1 MRLKIEG
8 LSKSYKDKKA
18 LDSVDLFISNG
29 IYGLLGPNG
38 AGKTT
43 LMRILA
49 GLIAP
54 DEGKIEFDGEDILKN
69 IDQFRYKIG
78 YLPQEFGCYK
88 SISVKECLDTIGVLK
103 GISASERKKQ
113 IEQILIEVNLSNEA
127 KKKVGALSGGM
138 RRRLGIAQA
147 MLGNP
152 AFIMVDEP
160 TAGLDPEER
169 IRFRGF
175 IRRIASNRVV
185 LLSTHIIEDIKNNCD
200 GLALI
205 NNGKVKQFDSF
216 EDLENMA
223 IGKVWKMVAGS
234 NDFYKID
241 SKYKIL
247 STNTNTNNYLEVRV
261 YSEVKPS
268 EDAVAVQPTVEEGY
282 LTWINA

>member
-1 MRLKIEG
+1 MRLNVEG
-8 LSKSYKDKKA
+8 LVKDYGKKRA
-18 LDSVDLFISNG
+18 LDSVNLTASNG

-49 GLIAP
+49 GIISP
-54 DEGKIEFDGEDILKN
+54 DRGRVTFDGEDILKN
-69 IDQFRYKIG
+69 MEQFRYKIG

-88 SISVKECLDTIGVLK
+88 SISVEECLDTIGILK
-103 GISASERKKQ
+103 GISNKEERKKQ
-113 IEQILIEVNLSNEA
+113 IEKILFEVNLSTEL

-152 AFIMVDEP
+152 VFIMVDEP

-175 IRRIASNRVV
+175 IRKVSVGRIV

-205 NNGKVKQFDSF
+205 KNGKIEQFSGF
-216 EDLENMA
+216 NDLENMA
-223 IGKVWKMVAGS
+223 KGRVWKL
-234 NDFYKID
+234 NIKTNEYQKIEEQYKV
-241 SKYKIL
+241 L
-247 STNTNTNNYLEVRV
+247 STNTNDNGLEVRV
-261 YSEVKPS
+261 YSEKKPY
-268 EDAVAVQPTVEEGY
+268 EDAKEVQPTVEEGY
-282 LTWINA
+282 LTWINK

>member
-1 MRLKIEG
+1 MRLKIDD
-8 LSKSYKDKKA
+8 LSKKYKDKKA
-18 LDSVDLFISNG
+18 LDSFSLSASNG

-49 GLIAP
+49 GIIIP
-54 DEGKIEFDGEDILKN
+54 NKGSIFFDGEDVLKDMDN
-69 IDQFRYKIG
+69 FRYKIG

-88 SISVKECLDTIGVLK
+88 SLSVKECLDTIGVLK
-103 GISASERKKQ
+103 GVKASERKKQ
-113 IEQILIEVNLSNEA
+113 IEEVLLEVNLSNEA
-127 KKKVGALSGGM
+127 NKKVGALSGGM

-175 IRRIASNRVV
+175 IRKIATNRVV

-205 NNGKVKQFDSF
+205 NNGKVEQFNGF
-216 EDLENMA
+216 EELEKLA
-223 IGKVWKMVAGS
+223 SGKVWRIVLT
-234 NDFYKID
+234 NDDFKKIE
-241 SKYKIL
+241 SKYRIL
-247 STNTNTNNYLEVRV
+247 STNTNDNGLEIRV
-261 YSEVKPS
+261 YSETKPL
-268 EDAVAVQPTVEEGY
+268 EDAVVVQPTVEEGY
-282 LTWINA
+282 LTWISK

>member
-1 MRLKIEG
+1 MRLEIEG

-18 LDSVDLFISNG
+18 LESVNLFVSNG

-49 GLIAP
+49 GLITP
-54 DEGKIEFDGEDILKN
+54 DEGRVVFDGEDVLKN
-69 IDQFRYKIG
+69 IDNFRYKIG
-78 YLPQEFGCYK
+78 YLPQEFGCYR

-103 GISASERKKQ
+103 GIDASERKKQ
-113 IEQILIEVNLSNEA
+113 IEKILCEVNLSDEY

-152 AFIMVDEP
+152 SFIMVDEP

-175 IRRIASNRVV
+175 IRKFATNRAI

-205 NNGKVKQFDSF
+205 NNGKIKQFNNF
-216 EDLENMA
+216 EELENMA
-223 IGKVWKMVAGS
+223 KGKVWKMVVDS
-234 NDFYKID
+234 DDFHKID
-241 SKYKIL
+241 GKYKIL
-247 STNTNTNNYLEVRV
+247 STNTNANGLEIRI
-261 YSEVKPS
+261 YSEVKPL
-268 EDAVAVQPTVEEGY
+268 EDAVAVEPTVEEGY

>member
-1 MRLKIEG
+1 MRLKIDD
-8 LSKSYKDKKA
+8 LSKKYKDKKA
-18 LDSVDLFISNG
+18 LDSVSLSASNG

-49 GLIAP
+49 GIIIP
-54 DEGKIEFDGEDILKN
+54 NKGIIFFDGEDVLKDMDN
-69 IDQFRYKIG
+69 FRYKIG

-88 SISVKECLDTIGVLK
+88 SLSVKECLDTIGVLK
-103 GISASERKKQ
+103 GVKASERKKQ
-113 IEQILIEVNLSNEA
+113 IEEVLLEVNLSNEA
-127 KKKVGALSGGM
+127 NKKVGALSGGM

-175 IRRIASNRVV
+175 IRKIATNRVV

-205 NNGKVKQFDSF
+205 NNGKVEQFNGF
-216 EDLENMA
+216 EELEKLA
-223 IGKVWKMVAGS
+223 SGKVWRIVLT
-234 NDFYKID
+234 NDDFKKIE
-241 SKYKIL
+241 SKYRIL
-247 STNTNTNNYLEVRV
+247 STNTNDNGLEIRV
-261 YSEVKPS
+261 YSETKPL
-268 EDAVAVQPTVEEGY
+268 EDAVVVQPTVEEGY
-282 LTWINA
+282 LTWISK

>member
-1 MRLKIEG
+1 MRLEIEG

-18 LDSVDLFISNG
+18 LDSVNLFVSNG

-49 GLIAP
+49 GLITP
-54 DEGKIEFDGEDILKN
+54 DEGRVVFDGEDVLKN
-69 IDQFRYKIG
+69 IDNFRYKIG
-78 YLPQEFGCYK
+78 YLPQEFGCYR

-103 GISASERKKQ
+103 GIDASERKKQ
-113 IEQILIEVNLSNEA
+113 IEKILCEVNLSDEY

-152 AFIMVDEP
+152 SFIMVDEP

-175 IRRIASNRVV
+175 IRKFATNRAI

-205 NNGKVKQFDSF
+205 NNGKIKQFNNF
-216 EDLENMA
+216 EELENMA
-223 IGKVWKMVAGS
+223 KGKVWKMVVDS
-234 NDFYKID
+234 DDFHKID
-241 SKYKIL
+241 GKYKIL
-247 STNTNTNNYLEVRV
+247 STNTNANGLEIRI
-261 YSEVKPS
+261 YSEVKPL
-268 EDAVAVQPTVEEGY
+268 EDAVAVEPTVEEGY

>member
-1 MRLKIEG
+1 MRLEIEG

-18 LDSVDLFISNG
+18 LDSVNLFVSNG

-49 GLIAP
+49 GLITP
-54 DEGKIEFDGEDILKN
+54 DEGRVVFDGEDVLKN
-69 IDQFRYKIG
+69 IDNFRYKIG
-78 YLPQEFGCYK
+78 YLPQEFGCYR

-103 GISASERKKQ
+103 GIDASERKKQ
-113 IEQILIEVNLSNEA
+113 IEKILCEVNLSDEY

-152 AFIMVDEP
+152 SFIMVDEP

-175 IRRIASNRVV
+175 IRKFATNRAI

-205 NNGKVKQFDSF
+205 NNGKIKQFNNF
-216 EDLENMA
+216 EELENMA
-223 IGKVWKMVAGS
+223 KGKVWKMVVDS
-234 NDFYKID
+234 DDFHKID
-241 SKYKIL
+241 GKYKIL
-247 STNTNTNNYLEVRV
+247 STNTNANGLEIRI

-268 EDAVAVQPTVEEGY
+268 EDAVAVEPTVEEGY

>member
-223 IGKVWKMVAGS
+223 IGKVWKMIVGS

>member
-1 MRLKIEG
+1 MKIEG
-8 LSKSYKDKKA
+8 LSKSYKKKKA
-18 LDSVDLFISNG
+18 LDSVNLFISNG

-54 DEGKIEFDGEDILKN
+54 DEGRIEFDGEDVLKN
-69 IDQFRYKIG
+69 MDKFRYKIG

-88 SISVKECLDTIGVLK
+88 SITVEECLDTIGVLK
-103 GISASERKKQ
+103 GIRAPERKKQ
-113 IEQILIEVNLSNEA
+113 IEQVLAEVNLSNEA

-175 IRRIASNRVV
+175 IRRVAANRVV

-205 NNGKVKQFDSF
+205 NNGKVKQFDGF
-216 EDLENMA
+216 EELENMA
-223 IGKVWKMVAGS
+223 KGKVWKMVINS
-234 NDFYKID
+234 NDFYKIEG
-241 SKYKIL
+241 KYKIL
-247 STNTNTNNYLEVRV
+247 STNTNADNNLEIRV
-261 YSEVKPS
+261 YSEEKPS
-268 EDAVAVQPTVEEGY
+268 EDAEAVQPTVEEGY

>member
-8 LSKSYKDKKA
+8 LSKSYKKKKA
-18 LDSVDLFISNG
+18 LDSVNLFISNG

-54 DEGKIEFDGEDILKN
+54 DEGRIEFDGEDVLKN
-69 IDQFRYKIG
+69 MDKFRYKIG

-88 SISVKECLDTIGVLK
+88 SITVEECLDTIGVLK
-103 GISASERKKQ
+103 GIRAPERKKQ
-113 IEQILIEVNLSNEA
+113 IEQVLAEVNLSNEA

-175 IRRIASNRVV
+175 IRRVAANRVV

-205 NNGKVKQFDSF
+205 NNGKVKQFDGF
-216 EDLENMA
+216 EELENMA
-223 IGKVWKMVAGS
+223 KGKVWKMVINS
-234 NDFYKID
+234 NDFYKIEG
-241 SKYKIL
+241 KYKIL
-247 STNTNTNNYLEVRV
+247 STNTNADNNLEIRV
-261 YSEVKPS
+261 YSEEKPS
-268 EDAVAVQPTVEEGY
+268 EDAEAVQPTVEEGY

>member
-1 MRLKIEG
+1 MRLKIDD
-8 LSKSYKDKKA
+8 LSKKYKDKKA
-18 LDSVDLFISNG
+18 LDSVSLSASNG

-49 GLIAP
+49 GIIIP
-54 DEGKIEFDGEDILKN
+54 NKGSIFFDGEDVLKDMDN
-69 IDQFRYKIG
+69 FRYKIG

-88 SISVKECLDTIGVLK
+88 SLSVKECLDTIGVLK
-103 GISASERKKQ
+103 GVKASERKKQ
-113 IEQILIEVNLSNEA
+113 IEEVLLEVNLSNEA
-127 KKKVGALSGGM
+127 NKKVGALSGGM

-175 IRRIASNRVV
+175 IRKIATNRVV

-205 NNGKVKQFDSF
+205 NNGKVEQFNGF
-216 EDLENMA
+216 EELEKLA
-223 IGKVWKMVAGS
+223 SGKVWRIVLT
-234 NDFYKID
+234 NDDFKKIE
-241 SKYKIL
+241 SKYRIL
-247 STNTNTNNYLEVRV
+247 STNTNDSGLEIRV
-261 YSEVKPS
+261 YSETKPL
-268 EDAVAVQPTVEEGY
+268 EDAVVVQPTVEEGY
-282 LTWINA
+282 LTWISK

>member
-1 MRLKIEG
+1 MRLEIKG
-8 LSKSYKDKKA
+8 LSKSYKNKKA
-18 LDSVDLFISNG
+18 LDSVNLFVSNG

-49 GLIAP
+49 GLITP
-54 DEGKIEFDGEDILKN
+54 DEGRVVFDGEDVLKN
-69 IDQFRYKIG
+69 IDNFRYKIG

-103 GISASERKKQ
+103 GIDASERKKQ
-113 IEQILIEVNLSNEA
+113 IEKILCEVNLSDEYN
-127 KKKVGALSGGM
+127 KKVGALSGGM

-152 AFIMVDEP
+152 SFIMVDEP

-175 IRRIASNRVV
+175 IRKFATNRAI

-205 NNGKVKQFDSF
+205 NCGKIKQFDDF
-216 EDLENMA
+216 EELENMA
-223 IGKVWKMVAGS
+223 KGKVWKMVIDSG
-234 NDFYKID
+234 DFHKID
-241 SKYKIL
+241 GRYKIL
-247 STNTNTNNYLEVRV
+247 STNTNDNGLEIRI
-261 YSEVKPS
+261 YSEDKPL
-268 EDAVAVQPTVEEGY
+268 EEAVAVEPTVEEGY

>member
-8 LSKSYKDKKA
+8 LSKSYKKKKA
-18 LDSVDLFISNG
+18 LDSVNLFISNG

-54 DEGKIEFDGEDILKN
+54 DEGRIEFDGEDVLKN
-69 IDQFRYKIG
+69 MDKFRYKIG

-88 SISVKECLDTIGVLK
+88 SITVEECLDTIGVLK
-103 GISASERKKQ
+103 GIRAPERKKQ
-113 IEQILIEVNLSNEA
+113 IEQVLAEVNLSNEA

-152 AFIMVDEP
+152 EFIMVDEP

-175 IRRIASNRVV
+175 IRRVAANRVV

-205 NNGKVKQFDSF
+205 NNGKVKQFDGF
-216 EDLENMA
+216 EELENMA
-223 IGKVWKMVAGS
+223 KGKVWKMVINS
-234 NDFYKID
+234 NDFYKIEG
-241 SKYKIL
+241 KYKIL
-247 STNTNTNNYLEVRV
+247 STNTNADNNLEIRV
-261 YSEVKPS
+261 YSEEKPS
-268 EDAVAVQPTVEEGY
+268 EDAEAVQPTVEEGY